1 VLALLFMKYVT
12 DKYKGNPCNM
22 IVVTTGVNFED
33 MVDRLFN
40 LDGIFE
46 GFDLSANRTDEDEL
60 LSDALRMSDE
70 PLRDGIR

>member
-1 VLALLFMKYVT
+1 
-12 DKYKGNPCNM
+12 M